1 MHAEKEQTVR
11 PLTETELEQ
20 VNGGGF
26 ILAEIGVVL
35 GIAITGGIAAGI
47 IYTDNMGTLS
57 GTLHR

>member
-11 PLTETELEQ
+11 SLTETELEQ

-26 ILAEIGVVL
+26 ILAEISVVL

-47 IYTDNMGTLS
+47 IYTDNMGTL
-57 GTLHR
+57 GGRLRG